1 MDSVKASLSV
11 CFQVN
16 NLQMEAC
23 LNNEKMIFDAC

>member
-11 CFQVN
+11 RFQVN